1 MSKNTDELF
10 KNVIAHAKEYGF
22 VFPSSEIY
30 DGLSAVYDYGQ
41 FGSELKNN
49 LKTYWWKA
57 MVQMHENIVG
67 IDSAIFMHP
76 KIWKASGHVD
86 GFSDPMID
94 NKDSKKRYRADQL
107 IEDKIDKYFAEAT
120 EDVLKEDK
128 RVLGDQSEDFLNE
141 TTQIVANLQVPNPN
155 FDYTKFSNRA
165 LDFRNRFVDNR
176 HLKKAVELF
185 KGFTEAILN
194 NNLSVLKELIEEHKI
209 ADPISGTRNW
219 TDVRQFNLMFSTQMG
234 AVADDAD
241 VVYLRP
247 ETAQG
252 IFVNYLNVQKS
263 GRMKIPFGIAQIG
276 KAFRN
281 EVIAR
286 QFIIRMREFEQMEM
300 QFFVRPG
307 TEMDWYKKWKE
318 TRLQWHLA
326 LGTDEAKYRYH
337 DHVKL
342 AHYANAAVDI
352 EFDFPF
358 GFKEVEGI
366 HSRTNFDLSQHEKF
380 SGKKMQYFD
389 PEIDPATE
397 KPYGNYIPYVI
408 ETSIGLDRMFL
419 LTMMN
424 AFEEEDLSTEEKQ
437 DSRTVLRL
445 HPCLAPVKA
454 AIFPLIKKDGLPE
467 KAREI
472 MDKLKLDFNLQYEEK
487 DAIGKRYRRQ
497 DAIGTPFCITVDH
510 QTLED
515 NTVTIRHRD
524 SMQQERVAADDLD
537 RIIGDLVSWKNL
549 LNNKLI

>member
-1 MSKNTDELF
+1 MGFLTFGLSRLTDFPDSSVFQTSPLKTIFALIMSKSTDELF
-10 KNVIAHAKEYGF
+10 KNVISHAKEYGF

-41 FGSELKNN
+41 NGVELKNN
-49 LKTYWWKA
+49 IKAYWWKS

-67 IDSAIFMHP
+67 LDSAIFMHP
-76 KIWKASGHVD
+76 TIWKASGHVD

-94 NKDSKKRYRADQL
+94 NKVTQKRYRADQL
-107 IEDKIDKYFAEAT
+107 LEDKIAKYEADGDNDKAASLQTAMDDALKAE
-120 EDVLKEDK
+120 DLP
-128 RVLGDQSEDFLNE
+128 RL
-141 TTQIVANLQVPNPN
+141 
-155 FDYTKFSNRA
+155 R
-165 LDFRNRFVDNR
+165 
-176 HLKKAVELF
+176 
-185 KGFTEAILN
+185 
-194 NNLSVLKELIEEHKI
+194 ELIIEQEI
-209 ADPISGTRNW
+209 VDPLSKDKPDW

-234 AVADDAD
+234 AIAGDAD

-300 QFFVRPG
+300 QYFVRPG
-307 TEMDWYKKWKE
+307 TQKEWFNKWKE
-318 TRLQWHLA
+318 TRLKWHLA

-337 DHVKL
+337 EHTKL
-342 AHYANAAVDI
+342 AHYADAAYDI

-366 HSRTNFDLSQHEKF
+366 HSRTDFDLSQHEKF
-380 SGKKMQYFD
+380 SRKKMQYFD
-389 PEIDPATE
+389 PELGEDG

-419 LTMMN
+419 LTMIN
-424 AFEEEDLSTEEKQ
+424 AFEEEDLSTEERQ

-454 AIFPLIKKDGLPE
+454 AIFPLTKKDGLPE

-472 MDKLKLDFNLQYEEK
+472 MDKLKLDFNVQYEEK

-524 SMQQERVAADDLD
+524 SMAQERVAAEDLEE
-537 RIIGDLVSWKNL
+537 IIGGLVSWKNL
-549 LNNKLI
+549 LS